1 MAYNADIMAEIAAD
15 AQRYRVPADI
25 FNRLIATESSY
36 NPAAYNSKYGAAG
49 IAQFIPSTA
58 KQYGIDPYNYKQALP
73 AAAQLLRSFYDKNPT
88 AGWLTAVGAYKGK
101 SGDDN
106 TKRAYAESVFSND
119 KIKVYE
125 LPNVTLAGAGKV
137 VVTDSY
143 KLDDMWTSFGQAPIF
158 KAMGWFQQDKID
170 PKTGEK
176 IKVDAQTGEP
186 NTGSFSNMIVNYG
199 LVGLG
204 AVFVITAGVRLSL

>member
-1 MAYNADIMAEIAAD
+1 MPYNADIMTEIVAD
-15 AQRYRVPADI
+15 AQRYRVPADY

-36 NPAAYNSKYGAAG
+36 NTNAYNAKYGAAG
-49 IAQFIPSTA
+49 IAQMLPSTA

-73 AAAQLLRSFYDKNPT
+73 AAAQLLRSFYDKDPT
-88 AGWLTAVGAYKGK
+88 AGWLAAVGAYKGK
-101 SGDDN
+101 SGDAN
-106 TKRAYAESVFSND
+106 TRRAYAESVFAND
-119 KIKVYE
+119 KIKVYD
-125 LPNVTLAGAGKV
+125 LPDVTLAGNGKIA
-137 VVTDSY
+137 VTDSY
-143 KLDDMWTSFGQAPIF
+143 KLDDMWTSLGQAPIF
-158 KAMGWFQQDKID
+158 KAAGWFQQDKID

-186 NTGSFSNMIVNYG
+186 ATGSFSNMIVNYS